1 MIVMNDLIFAT
12 NNQHKLEEVKA
23 ILKAQFNLKSLV
35 DIGCT
40 EDIPETADTLEGNA
54 ILKSEYIIKNF
65 GLDCFA
71 DDSGLEVAALN
82 NEPGVYSARYAGSRD
97 MEQNIDLL
105 LTKLGNNSNR
115 RARFRTVISLKFRG
129 QQYLFEGAINGNIA
143 HARIGS
149 KGFGYDPIFIP
160 DGYEKSFAQMSQEE
174 KNTISH
180 RFIAIKQLSSFLK
193 NR

>member
-105 LTKLGNNSNR
+105 LTKLGNHSNR
-115 RARFRTVISLKFRG
+115 RARFRTVISLQFRG
-129 QQYLFEGAINGNIA
+129 QQYLFEGAINGNIT
-143 HARIGS
+143 HARMGS